1 MGQIT
6 VPGRPWLRP
15 WQPGQSGNPAG
26 RPLSFL
32 DLALQVRQITRNG
45 TELAQFLLAVMHGEA
60 IRVPGRNGDRA
71 LAAQRPTLNHRLQ
84 AAQLLLDR
92 GWGRA
97 PQVIELL
104 GDATP
109 EQQQQMRRALL
120 ESLTDDERTQLRAL
134 LQRALARTMTA
145 PPEAPPAPEAPASHL
160 PRPSRL

>member
-1 MGQIT
+1 MGQ
-6 VPGRPWLRP
+6 VSDRPWLRP
-15 WQPGQSGNPAG
+15 WKPGESGNPAG
-26 RPLSFL
+26 RVPSFL
-32 DLALQVRQITRNG
+32 DLAVQVRQITGNG
-45 TELAQFLLAVMHGEA
+45 RELVDLLLAIVRGEA
-60 IRVPGRNGDRA
+60 IDLPSRNGDRA
-71 LAAQRPTLNHRLQ
+71 PHPQRPNLNQRMQ

-97 PQVIELL
+97 KEVIELL

-145 PPEAPPAPEAPASHL
+145 PPAPPPAPEAPASHL